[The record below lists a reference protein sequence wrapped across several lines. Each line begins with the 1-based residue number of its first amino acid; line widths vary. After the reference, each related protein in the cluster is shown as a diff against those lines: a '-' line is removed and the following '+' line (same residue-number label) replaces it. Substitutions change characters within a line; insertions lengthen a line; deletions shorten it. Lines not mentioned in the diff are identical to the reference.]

1 VSGKGAKQR
10 IFVQVG
16 QRFGRLVVQNADA
29 RMGVKPSK
37 PAGWRAAVC
46 VCDCGNRVTVALS
59 NLNSGASKSCGCWQ
73 RELGIRHGL
82 NGHPLRPTWAG
93 MMERCHKESARQFPR
108 YGGRGIKVCDRWHD
122 LTTFVADIES
132 SIGPRPEGRYQSGMP
147 LYTLDRID
155 NDGNY
160 EPGNVRWATA
170 LQQRHNRQQRPARR
184 AQARMPQS
192 YRDVLAWNVTAQ
204 RAKLRLGGP
213 SVAARMQALGFKTW
227 HRQTVSSAETGERV
241 IYADE
246 LLGLALSLQTTVLAL
261 ITPPSDVPTVTLP
274 SGDLIVRERVTA
286 NDGTVGWDG
295 NRPELPDRVA

>member
-1 VSGKGAKQR
+1 VIGKGAKQR

-16 QRFGRLVVQNADA
+16 QRFNRLVVLNSDA
-29 RMGVKPSK
+29 RLGVSPSK

-46 VCDCGNRVTVALS
+46 QCDCGNVVTVALS
-59 NLNSGASKSCGCWQ
+59 NLNSGASGSCGCWQ
-73 RELGIRHGL
+73 REHGVRHGL
-82 NGHPLRPTWAG
+82 SGHPLRATWGG
-93 MMERCHKESARQFPR
+93 MMDRCYKESAPQFPR
-108 YGGRGIKVCDRWHD
+108 YGGRGIKVCERWRD
-122 LTTFVADIES
+122 LAAFIADIES
-132 SIGPRPEGRYQSGMP
+132 SIGVKPEGRYPSGMP

-170 LQQRHNRQQRPARR
+170 LQQRHNRQDHPVRG
-184 AQARMPQS
+184 AQARAPQS
-192 YRDVLAWNVTAQ
+192 YKEVLAWNVAGQ
-204 RAKLRLGGP
+204 RAKLHLGGP
-213 SVAARMQALGFKTW
+213 SLAARMQALGFKTW
-227 HRQTVSSAETGERV
+227 HRQTVSDAETARRV

-286 NDGTVGWDG
+286 DDGTVGWDG
-295 NRPELPDRVA
+295 DRLELPDRAA